1 METQEFIPVEILCRQ
16 HGIEVSFISSLQEYG
31 LVEVITV
38 NEADCIPLNH
48 LPETEKLVRLH
59 EELGLNMEGLDV
71 ITHLLHRIKKMQ
83 DEMLMLRN
91 RLRLYES
98 NE

>member
-31 LVEVITV
+31 LVEIITV
-38 NEADCIPLNH
+38 NEADCIPANY

-59 EELGLNMEGLDV
+59 DELGLNMEGLDV
-71 ITHLLHRIKKMQ
+71 ITHLLQRMKKMQ
-83 DEMLMLRN
+83 EEMLILRN

-98 NE
+98 ND